1 MYLLSIVFLYKK
13 VRKIYREEDF
23 MISILISI
31 FCGMLPEVLFL
42 TFFLIYT
49 KNLKTKK
56 VKLFLGIMLL
66 YVVCIMLI
74 RYIILNYLLFIF
86 LIYILLKILYK
97 NKAQITDIFAVNLA
111 LIYLTLNS
119 FICSKFLLP
128 NYENYYYILLL
139 NRIILIIPFIFKNK
153 FNYLYKKYYKLWNR
167 NDKEKRP
174 IKSITLRNI
183 SLIILNISIF
193 IINMLILNIIK

>member
-1 MYLLSIVFLYKK
+1 
-13 VRKIYREEDF
+13 